1 MPHSQ
6 IHSQE
11 ARSQEANSPD
21 SPQGSHSA
29 ASPAQRRLGPRPLPQ
44 HLMLALALWG
54 NSAAAWPSLKAAWQS
69 SKGEGQPSPLANA
82 LQSLAPELQKADE
95 AALVDALTLEGHRRL
110 GHFIDGV
117 LSYRRHPSARP
128 ASDRPVIWREGTT
141 LLRDYRRGGDVT
153 APRVLVVPSLV
164 NRYYILDL
172 EPESSFLADLAR
184 RGYAPFVVDWD
195 APGPEEQGFDL
206 TRYIAGRLEGALD
219 AVRREPGGPIIVVG
233 YCMGGNLALALAL
246 RRQADIAALACL
258 ATPWDFHADGQT
270 QAQLIGAIGRS
281 MDPLFQAL
289 GEMPVDVLQSFFAS
303 LDPLSILAK
312 FRRFADMASRP
323 GAQVRGAG
331 RLAERRRRTGGAG
344 GARVPDAM
352 VRREHAGPRQ
362 MADRGRAGAAG
373 GVAAA
378 RPGDGARR
386 RSDRSTEE
394 RPGLGA
400 APAPLRD
407 HDARRRAYRHD
418 GGWLRARQ
426 GVGPARCL
434 APANCRK
441 LEQAPAQACA

>member
-1 MPHSQ
+1 
-6 IHSQE
+6 
-11 ARSQEANSPD
+11 
-21 SPQGSHSA
+21 
-29 ASPAQRRLGPRPLPQ
+29 
-44 HLMLALALWG
+44 MLALALWG
-54 NSAAAWPSLKAAWQS
+54 NSAAAWPSLKAAWQR
-69 SKGEGQPSPLANA
+69 SKEGQPSPLASA

-117 LSYRRHPSARP
+117 LSYRRHPGARR
-128 ASDRPVIWREGTT
+128 ASDRPVLWREGTT
-141 LLRDYRRGGDVT
+141 LLRDYRQGSDAS

-172 EPESSFLADLAR
+172 EPESSFLADLAH

-233 YCMGGNLALALAL
+233 YCMGGNLALGLAL

-289 GEMPVDVLQSFFAS
+289 GEMPVDVLQSLFAS

-312 FRRFADMASRP
+312 FRRFAEMQGDQARKFVALEDWLNDGVGLAAPVARECLTQWYGENTTALGKWLIAGEPVRP
-323 GAQVRGAG
+323 EGL
-331 RLAERRRRTGGAG
+331 RLPAL
-344 GARVPDAM
+344 AM
-352 VRREHAGPRQ
+352 VPA
-362 MADRGRAGAAG
+362 ADRIVPPKSALGLAQRLPQCETMTPAAG
-373 GVAAA
+373 HIGMMVGGSA
-378 RPGDGARR
+378 RAKVWD
-386 RSDRSTEE
+386 
-394 RPGLGA
+394 
-400 APAPLRD
+400 PL
-407 HDARRRAYRHD
+407 DA
-418 GGWLRARQ
+418 WLRRIA
-426 GVGPARCL
+426 AS
-434 APANCRK
+434 
-441 LEQAPAQACA
+441 